1 MRTPTPVSLACLAGL
16 GAATLAGCPKGAP
29 APVDTWLTPTRPANA
44 ICVPAPGEGLKR
56 KDRDAWALMLEALER
71 GEADTALQ
79 SANTL
84 TDPGASSLA
93 RASIDLSRSSQD
105 SKLDP
110 ELGRFLIDLGGDNP
124 DNGCVQYGTSL
135 AAYAAGD
142 LERALSASLAATR
155 LLPDNGEVHAM
166 RQLILMATGARPEE
180 GEPDLAAVATRFPDQ
195 PVLAMMH
202 GLQLLAADR
211 PAEAIGPL
219 ETALAADLP
228 ALPSLLSA
236 TRAAGDLERY
246 LPLASKAGLP
256 LGDGGALATA
266 DAPVRAFSELLGV
279 DEDGNLTAH
288 IETSEGTLDCVL
300 LWRMAPVT
308 VGNFVG
314 LARGTQPWLDPGTG
328 EKRAAPLYD
337 GTVLHR
343 VIPEFMIQGGDPTGT
358 GSGGPGYKFIDETYG
373 SRRTFDRPG
382 VLAMANS
389 GPNTNGSQWFV
400 AEVPLAYLD
409 GKHTIFGQCDAA
421 SVEVVKRIARL
432 PTDSRDKPQE
442 PVIVERIVIGD

>member
-1 MRTPTPVSLACLAGL
+1 M
-16 GAATLAGCPKGAP
+16 
-29 APVDTWLTPTRPANA
+29 
-44 ICVPAPGEGLKR
+44 
-56 KDRDAWALMLEALER
+56 
-71 GEADTALQ
+71 
-79 SANTL
+79 
-84 TDPGASSLA
+84 
-93 RASIDLSRSSQD
+93 
-105 SKLDP
+105 
-110 ELGRFLIDLGGDNP
+110 
-124 DNGCVQYGTSL
+124 
-135 AAYAAGD
+135 
-142 LERALSASLAATR
+142 
-155 LLPDNGEVHAM
+155 
-166 RQLILMATGARPEE
+166 
-180 GEPDLAAVATRFPDQ
+180 
-195 PVLAMMH
+195 
-202 GLQLLAADR
+202 
-211 PAEAIGPL
+211 
-219 ETALAADLP
+219 
-228 ALPSLLSA
+228 
-236 TRAAGDLERY
+236 
-246 LPLASKAGLP
+246 
-256 LGDGGALATA
+256 
-266 DAPVRAFSELLGV
+266 RAFSELLGV